1 MNILF
6 RADSSS
12 TIGTGHIMRDLVL
25 AKQYSKDNII
35 FATQELEGSI
45 NHKIRESGYKLEIL
59 KSNSIDE
66 VQLLIEKYSIDMV
79 VIDHY
84 EIDYSYEKQL
94 KTQNSKLKIISI
106 DDTYE
111 RHYCDI
117 LINHNVSGDAKKY
130 KGLVSAYCELRCG
143 ANYTLLRDEFYQAKK
158 SKTVFVA
165 MGGTDY
171 GNLNISILEVLSKF
185 DNLNIILLTT
195 IANPYLKELEKYIE
209 GRESIELHINS
220 SRVAYLMK
228 ISDFAIVTP
237 SVTVNEVY
245 FMELPLIAITVAPNQ
260 EDMAKFLKESGHL
273 VIDNFSS
280 QELELSIEK
289 MLKPKLINFIDL
301 SLDEK
306 KMILNWRNHKD
317 IRKFMYNREII
328 SLDSHLN
335 YINSLKSS
343 KDKRYLLVKQLDE
356 YIGTIDFTEID
367 LDKQEGYLGLYAK
380 PNLKGVGDILMK
392 SIIDYAFNILEF
404 NTLKLEVL
412 KSNIRAI
419 NLYRRFNFRE
429 FDRRV
434 VNGKEMICMELK
446 DEDR

>member
-6 RADSSS
+6 RVDSSS

-25 AKQYSKDNII
+25 ARQYSKSNII
-35 FATQELEGSI
+35 FATQKLEGSI

-84 EIDYSYEKQL
+84 KIDYSYEKQL

-117 LINHNVSGDAKKY
+117 LINHNVSGDVKKY
-130 KGLVSAYCELRCG
+130 KGLVPAYCELRCG

-185 DNLNIILLTT
+185 DNLNVILVTT
-195 IANPYLKELEKYIE
+195 IANPYLKELERYVG
-209 GRESIELHINS
+209 GRESIELYINS
-220 SRVAYLMK
+220 SRVANLMK

-245 FMELPLIAITVAPNQ
+245 FMELPLIAIVVAPNQ
-260 EDMAKFLKESGHL
+260 EDTARYLKEHNYL
-273 VIDNFSS
+273 VIDKFDNTL
-280 QELELSIEK
+280 LENSIKE
-289 MLKPKLINFIDL
+289 MLKPKLINFTEL
-301 SLDEK
+301 SLDDK
-306 KMILNWRNHKD
+306 KMILKWRNHPH
-317 IRKFMYNREII
+317 IREWMYTNTPI
-328 SLDSHLN
+328 SLEEHLKYIESLPLRKDRLYFLVKELNRAIGVIDFTSIDYKQSRADIGIYSRPDERGIGAKLMSAIVAYGFKTLVAEVLENN
-335 YINSLKSS
+335 YRAIKLYKKFGFIE
-343 KDKRYLLVKQLDE
+343 KDKRD
-356 YIGTIDFTEID
+356 
-367 LDKQEGYLGLYAK
+367 
-380 PNLKGVGDILMK
+380 NM
-392 SIIDYAFNILEF
+392 II
-404 NTLKLEVL
+404 
-412 KSNIRAI
+412 
-419 NLYRRFNFRE
+419 
-429 FDRRV
+429 
-434 VNGKEMICMELK
+434 MEL
-446 DEDR
+446 ECENS